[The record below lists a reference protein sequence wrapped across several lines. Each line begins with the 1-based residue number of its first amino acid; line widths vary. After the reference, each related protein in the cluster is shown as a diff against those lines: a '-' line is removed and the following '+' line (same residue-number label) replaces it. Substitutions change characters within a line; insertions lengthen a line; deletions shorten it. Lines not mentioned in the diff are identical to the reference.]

1 MALSRS
7 ITLQHPRCVY
17 QWLKRHYA
25 GYTPEKVESICGTP
39 KEKFLHVCEKFA
51 STAQAG
57 RVATILYALGWT
69 QHTTGAQMLRTGAL
83 VQLLCGN
90 IGVAGGGMNAL
101 RGHSNIQGLT
111 DLGILS
117 ASLPG
122 YLTLPNEKEQDYEQF
137 IATRTPKPLR
147 PGQMNYWANYSKFHV
162 SLMKAWWGPAATQEN
177 NWAFDY
183 LPKLDQSYDMLKI
196 FDLMNQG
203 KVNGYI
209 AQGFNPLA
217 SLANSN
223 NVREGLKKLKFLVI
237 MDPLVT
243 ETSEFWKNHGEYND
257 VDPASIQT
265 EVFRLPTTCFAEED
279 GAIVSSS
286 RVLQWHWKAADA
298 PGEAKTDITIMSA
311 LHLRLKKL
319 YAQEGGK
326 FPDPIANLYWPYAQA
341 AHPSSE
347 EIAKEYN
354 GRALVDLTDAEGKV
368 IRKAGEQLAGF
379 GEMRADGSTLGGCW
393 IWSGCWTSSG
403 NQMARRDNS
412 DPTGIGNTLNWAWA
426 WPANRRVLYNRA
438 SCDRQGK
445 PFDPDRV
452 LVQWNGSRWVGADV
466 PDVGPTLDPE
476 TVNPF
481 IMNPEGVA
489 RFFSR
494 KGMNEGPF
502 PTHYEAFDNPLG
514 YNPMYPKNELAVI
527 SPAARILESAKGT
540 AGDPKEFPHVGT
552 SYRLTEHFHY
562 WTKHVHLNNIV
573 QPEQFV
579 EIGEALA
586 KELGIETGQQVKVSS
601 KRGFVKAAAVV
612 TKRMKPMQI
621 DGKTIHHVGVPIH
634 WGFVSQGRKGHM
646 ANNLTA
652 SVGDGNSFTPESKTF
667 LVKVEKV

>member
-1 MALSRS
+1 
-7 ITLQHPRCVY
+7 
-17 QWLKRHYA
+17 
-25 GYTPEKVESICGTP
+25 
-39 KEKFLHVCEKFA
+39 
-51 STAQAG
+51 
-57 RVATILYALGWT
+57 
-69 QHTTGAQMLRTGAL
+69 
-83 VQLLCGN
+83 
-90 IGVAGGGMNAL
+90 
-101 RGHSNIQGLT
+101 
-111 DLGILS
+111 
-117 ASLPG
+117 
-122 YLTLPNEKEQDYEQF
+122 
-137 IATRTPKPLR
+137 
-147 PGQMNYWANYSKFHV
+147 
-162 SLMKAWWGPAATQEN
+162 
-177 NWAFDY
+177 
-183 LPKLDQSYDMLKI
+183 MLKI

-223 NVREGLKKLKFLVI
+223 NVRDGLKKLKFLVI

-502 PTHYEAFDNPLG
+502 PTHYEAFRQPAGLQPDVPEERAGRHQPGRADSGVGQGHGGRPEGVPARGHQLPPDRALPLLDQARAPEQHRAAGAVCGNWRGTGQRAGHRNGRTGQGQLQARLCQGGGGRDQAHEAHADRRQDHPPRGRAHPLG
-514 YNPMYPKNELAVI
+514 LCLPGAQG
-527 SPAARILESAKGT
+527 A
-540 AGDPKEFPHVGT
+540 H
-552 SYRLTEHFHY
+552 
-562 WTKHVHLNNIV
+562 
-573 QPEQFV
+573 
-579 EIGEALA
+579 
-586 KELGIETGQQVKVSS
+586 GQQLDGICGRWQQLHPPNPRPSS
-601 KRGFVKAAAVV
+601 
-612 TKRMKPMQI
+612 
-621 DGKTIHHVGVPIH
+621 
-634 WGFVSQGRKGHM
+634 
-646 ANNLTA
+646 
-652 SVGDGNSFTPESKTF
+652 
-667 LVKVEKV
+667 

>member
-1 MALSRS
+1 M
-7 ITLQHPRCVY
+7 
-17 QWLKRHYA
+17 
-25 GYTPEKVESICGTP
+25 
-39 KEKFLHVCEKFA
+39 
-51 STAQAG
+51 
-57 RVATILYALGWT
+57 
-69 QHTTGAQMLRTGAL
+69 
-83 VQLLCGN
+83 
-90 IGVAGGGMNAL
+90 
-101 RGHSNIQGLT
+101 
-111 DLGILS
+111 
-117 ASLPG
+117 
-122 YLTLPNEKEQDYEQF
+122 
-137 IATRTPKPLR
+137 
-147 PGQMNYWANYSKFHV
+147 
-162 SLMKAWWGPAATQEN
+162 
-177 NWAFDY
+177 
-183 LPKLDQSYDMLKI
+183 
-196 FDLMNQG
+196 
-203 KVNGYI
+203 
-209 AQGFNPLA
+209 
-217 SLANSN
+217 
-223 NVREGLKKLKFLVI
+223 REGLKKLKFLIV

-326 FPDPIANLYWPYAQA
+326 FPDPITNLYWPYAQA

-634 WGFVSQGRKGHM
+634 WGFASQGRKGHM